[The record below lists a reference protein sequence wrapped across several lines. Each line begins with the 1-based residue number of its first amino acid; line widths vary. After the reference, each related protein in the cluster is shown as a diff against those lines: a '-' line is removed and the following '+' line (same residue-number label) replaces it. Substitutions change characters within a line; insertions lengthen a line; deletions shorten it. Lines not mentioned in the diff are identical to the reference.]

1 MTRKQNILVVGAGFA
16 GATYARTI
24 ADAGHDVTVLDQRG
38 HIGGNAF
45 DTVDSTGTRIHSYG
59 PHLFHTNNEEV
70 VQWLQQWGEWVPYHH
85 RVRALLPSGQAA
97 PLPINRRTLEI
108 VFDVALPDATAA
120 ETFLAKVSEPTEH
133 IANAADYLRSRLGKQ
148 LTDLF
153 FRPYTKKMW
162 SLDLEE
168 LDASVV
174 KRIPLRFDDEDR
186 YFPDD
191 RFQMMPRRGYT
202 AIFER
207 ILDHPN
213 ITVRTSQAFSRG
225 METDFDSAFLSM
237 PIDEYYG
244 YCFGPLPYRSIR
256 FEHTV
261 KQKQSD
267 MTWSVTNYTDAGR
280 WTRETAWHML
290 PHHDNC
296 QPAGTHTREEPCD
309 YTENNYERYY
319 PVKTSDGRFQKT
331 YEEYAALAKETP
343 QLEFIG
349 RCGRYQYLDMHQV
362 INQSLLGA
370 KRWVKEKD

>member
-1 MTRKQNILVVGAGFA
+1 
-16 GATYARTI
+16 
-24 ADAGHDVTVLDQRG
+24 
-38 HIGGNAF
+38 
-45 DTVDSTGTRIHSYG
+45 
-59 PHLFHTNNEEV
+59 
-70 VQWLQQWGEWVPYHH
+70 
-85 RVRALLPSGQAA
+85 
-97 PLPINRRTLEI
+97 
-108 VFDVALPDATAA
+108 VALPDATAA